1 MAPWLADEEA
11 AAFAVGG
18 VHRLAARLGFALR
31 LARADSVDQ
40 AFLAPL
46 VSALALIGQAV
57 RPTAASPPA
66 VALLRA
72 RPEVQVATSF
82 LAALASRGSGWPTSC
97 SGIAVF
103 EDPLV
108 ASDPWARPLAAKGK
122 GKGIL
127 GKGAFNVS
135 LSAAVLSEAP
145 AAIAPAVRS
154 IVPGPF
160 GAVYS
165 ASGKGNYLKGKGT
178 GHMPGQD
185 HVIVRVQEEARQV
198 LMQDSR
204 QEAAGAKVGF
214 VVEEV
219 VENIE
224 AAIVHGSQQE
234 AAVATG
240 KEFVGEV
247 VGKIIEAE
255 LEHIIDVPRCNMV
268 QQVKQAKDP
277 RERRNG
283 EVGQVREQD
292 SPKEA
297 AVEEAEEVVDGFAEQ
312 NIEAAL
318 ESIID
323 GLGCKVV
330 EQIKCPRKVE
340 EFGHIEAAMGQDSQ
354 QEAAVASG
362 REFVEEVVD
371 KNIEAA
377 LEHISDVPRCKK
389 GRQVK
394 QVKDPREV
402 GQVLEQDS
410 PEEAAV
416 KRVEE
421 VVDGFAEQNIE
432 KAFENIIDGLG
443 SKEVKQTNCPGEVEK
458 KKKFGHVRL
467 QGFLQPKQLGS
478 EELQQRRAARAR
490 WEVYKAASAAA
501 EADEEVEEARLL
513 EAVQAKG
520 KG

>member
-57 RPTAASPPA
+57 RPTAALQPA
-66 VALLRA
+66 VALQRA
-72 RPEVQVATSF
+72 RPEVQVVASF
-82 LAALASRGSGWPTSC
+82 LVALASRGGGSPKSC
-97 SGIAVF
+97 FGPAVL

-234 AAVATG
+234 AAAATG

-432 KAFENIIDGLG
+432 EAFEDIIDGLG
-443 SKEVKQTNCPGEVEK
+443 CKEVKQTKGPREVEK
-458 KKKFGHVRL
+458 KKCGHARL

-478 EELQQRRAARAR
+478 EELQERRAAKAR
-490 WEVYKAASAAA
+490 WEVYKAACAAA
-501 EADEEVEEARLL
+501 DAEDEVEEARLL
-513 EAVQAKG
+513 DAARAKG

>member
-46 VSALALIGQAV
+46 VSALAIIGQAV
-57 RPTAASPPA
+57 RPTAALQPA
-66 VALLRA
+66 VALQRA
-72 RPEVQVATSF
+72 RPEVQVVASF
-82 LAALASRGSGWPTSC
+82 LVALASRGGGSPKSC
-97 SGIAVF
+97 FGPAVL

-234 AAVATG
+234 AAAATG

-410 PEEAAV
+410 PKEAAA
-416 KRVEE
+416 KEAEE